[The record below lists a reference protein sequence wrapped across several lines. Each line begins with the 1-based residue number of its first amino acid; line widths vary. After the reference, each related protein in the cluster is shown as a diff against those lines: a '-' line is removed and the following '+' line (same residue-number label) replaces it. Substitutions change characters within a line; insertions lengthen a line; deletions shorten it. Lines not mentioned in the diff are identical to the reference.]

1 MPQYA
6 EDQGRGGPQAARRP
20 PRLDGSTA
28 HPFGGPQRPAAGHGE
43 HQVARAMWPVG
54 KVGAELLGQEVGE
67 WHSAALAG
75 LGRPHASRP
84 LDGQGELLAGQP
96 GAAPPGPPLDS
107 PGPPPRVAVADLLE
121 DLGELGQGVDE
132 VWVEDAR
139 IGVGDGQLP
148 EVGELLGQGHRFH
161 PL

>member
-43 HQVARAMWPVG
+43 HQVARAMWTVG
-54 KVGAELLGQEVGE
+54 KVGAELLGQEVRE

-75 LGRPHASRP
+75 LGRPPRQPAIRWSGRAARWPAGGSR
-84 LDGQGELLAGQP
+84 
-96 GAAPPGPPLDS
+96 PGPPLDG